1 MNLNKRDQKEILE
14 YLKHITSELTD
25 AYNSTPDTSENSDAL
40 YFIDTARDLV
50 DELTI
55 NVEDTVT
62 FVNNELPPHNVMF
75 AGHDELSHNDL
86 AFSPGETFEVTFH
99 EAGDYNFQCD
109 PHAGAGMKGVIH
121 VQ

>member
-50 DELTI
+50 DELTTRI
-55 NVEDTVT
+55 EDPQEEPVPH
-62 FVNNELPPHNVMF
+62 EDMDREGGLMGPDGLP
-75 AGHDELSHNDL
+75 L
-86 AFSPGETFEVTFH
+86 
-99 EAGDYNFQCD
+99 
-109 PHAGAGMKGVIH
+109 IH
-121 VQ
+121 IDRNTRIGG

>member
-40 YFIDTARDLV
+40 YFIDSARDLV

-55 NVEDTVT
+55 NVEDNQEVP
-62 FVNNELPPHNVMF
+62 VPHEDFMTILNV
-75 AGHDELSHNDL
+75 AQAES
-86 AFSPGETFEVTFH
+86 ERRFEDSK
-99 EAGDYNFQCD
+99 EAN
-109 PHAGAGMKGVIH
+109 
-121 VQ
+121 